1 MGREHGHG
9 GFVVVSLSDPSSVGV
24 YLFQY
29 KKYQNFFFVFLGG
42 NKNHFKF
49 NLKKLNGTD
58 YNQMENCGI

>member
-1 MGREHGHG
+1 MGM
-9 GFVVVSLSDPSSVGV
+9 VVSWWFHCLTRPQLESIYFNIKSI
-24 YLFQY
+24 
-29 KKYQNFFFVFLGG
+29 KKIFFVFLGG